1 MVDLATFILLASG
14 VLIGVGLT
22 LLGIA
27 GTLWLVVKFSE
38 DK

>member
-22 LLGIA
+22 LLCIA
-27 GTLWLVVKFSE
+27 GTLWLVVKLSE

>member
-1 MVDLATFILLASG
+1 VIDLATYILLASG
-14 VLIGVGLT
+14 ALIGVGLT